1 MQQLIKTLQYNGKPI
16 EFEIINGQ
24 VFANAT
30 AMCQAFGKKPAD
42 WLRLATTQRYIDALK
57 AKWENLTSVETR
69 QGGADKGSTLK
80 VSTKTVYRRIEGRE
94 LKTVLL
100 SGKSYG
106 IRKSEIEKYLTRK

>member
-1 MQQLIKTLQYNGKPI
+1 MGRIEQLET
-16 EFEIINGQ
+16 Q
-24 VFANAT
+24 VKQLKVAN
-30 AMCQAFGKKPAD
+30 
-42 WLRLATTQRYIDALK
+42 DAPVVDPYLTVEEA
-57 AKWENLTSVETR
+57 AKL
-69 QGGADKGSTLK
+69 LK